1 MVEIENHLGLVRL
14 CANRFTGKGIEYDD
28 LYGAGCIGL
37 VKAAKSFEEERGLK
51 FSTYAV
57 PVILGEIK
65 RLFRDGGSIKVSRSI
80 KELSLKINREREN
93 FIKQY
98 SREPSISE
106 LAEIFGTEPFDI
118 IEAIN
123 LSCAPMSLT
132 VETDDGEDE
141 LDIAV
146 ESPEEKL
153 LSHITLKQVIGEL
166 NANDRKLIYLRYFED
181 KTQTE
186 TAKLLGTSQVNI
198 SRREKKLLAI
208 LKEKITA

>member
-1 MVEIENHLGLVRL
+1 
-14 CANRFTGKGIEYDD
+14 
-28 LYGAGCIGL
+28 
-37 VKAAKSFEEERGLK
+37 
-51 FSTYAV
+51 
-57 PVILGEIK
+57 
-65 RLFRDGGSIKVSRSI
+65 
-80 KELSLKINREREN
+80 
-93 FIKQY
+93 
-98 SREPSISE
+98 
-106 LAEIFGTEPFDI
+106 
-118 IEAIN
+118 
-123 LSCAPMSLT
+123 MSLT
-132 VETDDGEDE
+132 THTDDGDDE
-141 LDIAV
+141 IDIAV